1 MAVDLPPVGSDVP
14 IASHAAD
21 TPMRLD
27 VLGVVT
33 LDFKGGI
40 RFRVVDRISS
50 GLGGVTLEVI
60 GNEWSADSP
69 VLGRVT
75 ISQADVDTT
84 PLGTLEVIDERP
96 TLRDTWRL
104 DWTVTIEK
112 PPGGGP
118 PLVLVNTRTAELRN
132 DKLSHWPPR
141 GAVYQLRA
149 PVDLAPVG
157 DRSQVVGQ
165 LMQLPMTASHNP

>member
-1 MAVDLPPVGSDVP
+1 MAAALPPVGSDVP

-21 TPMRLD
+21 SPLRVD
-27 VLGVVT
+27 VLGVVP

-40 RFRVVDRISS
+40 RFRVVERISS
-50 GLGGVTLEVI
+50 GLGGVRLQIT

-84 PLGTLEVIDERP
+84 PLSTLEVVDERS

-132 DKLSHWPPR
+132 DRLSHWPPQ
-141 GAVYQLRA
+141 GAVYQLQA
-149 PVDLAPVG
+149 PVDLALAG

-165 LMQLPMTASHNP
+165 LVQLPMTASHNP